1 MIIHVS
7 TPERFGDKISRIL
20 FQRDIHTVRTN
31 KHEQNTPSRLYQQN
45 ILIDLSWRLSE
56 KQS

>member
-1 MIIHVS
+1 MSAH
-7 TPERFGDKISRIL
+7 
-20 FQRDIHTVRTN
+20 QRDLVTKYREYYFRGMYVHTVRTN